1 MLRQIDLIFKQIP
14 LTDKMLI
21 ENKAKYVL
29 FNVTYR
35 AIVGWAVLQK
45 AKGWVE

>member
-1 MLRQIDLIFKQIP
+1 
-14 LTDKMLI
+14 MLI

-29 FNVTYR
+29 FNVR